1 MEQKKIEKLIWDIS
15 AKTKIPD
22 IPDKKNT
29 WKNLEYLI
37 DDSKTS
43 INLSSTQ
50 LLKNIWPNWN
60 FKYKY
65 AIILTL
71 TIILALPSLYKSYQN
86 NTFKTNL
93 GENLSLILPDNSKV
107 TLNSESTIR
116 YKKNFDVDH
125 RILHLEGE
133 AYFEVKNRTSS
144 FIVSTQYGD
153 VKVLGTTFNVKSR
166 DDEFEVG
173 VNTGQVKVSNKKSS
187 LRLSAQQC
195 IMNETDF
202 NMKNIIDIAYDKYPG
217 WINRELR
224 CNNTSLESVCKEIER
239 IHNTKI
245 KFSDERIKNI
255 TITGIIETSDLNTML
270 NTISILTQ
278 QTFKL
283 EGDTYTI
290 I

>member
-29 WKNLEYLI
+29 WNNLKNLME
-37 DDSKTS
+37 DSKTR
-43 INLSSTQ
+43 INLSSKH
-50 LLKNIWPNWN
+50 LMKNIWSKWFFEYN
-60 FKYKY
+60 Y

-71 TIILALPSLYKSYQN
+71 TIVLAIPSFYKSYQN
-86 NTFKTNL
+86 NIFKTNP
-93 GENLSLILPDNSKV
+93 GENLSFILPDNSKV
-107 TLNSESTIR
+107 ILNSASTIT

-133 AYFEVKNRTSS
+133 AYFEVKNLTSS

-153 VKVLGTTFNVKSR
+153 VTVLGTTFNVKSR

-173 VNTGQVKVSNKKSS
+173 VNTGEVKVSNKKSF

-195 IMNETDF
+195 IMNKTDF

-217 WINRELR
+217 WINQELH
-224 CNNTSLESVCKEIER
+224 CNKTNLESVCKEIER
-239 IHNTKI
+239 IHNIKI
-245 KFSDERIKNI
+245 KFSDERIKKI
-255 TITGIIETSDLNTML
+255 TITGIIHTSDLNTML

>member
-1 MEQKKIEKLIWDIS
+1 M
-15 AKTKIPD
+15 
-22 IPDKKNT
+22 
-29 WKNLEYLI
+29 
-37 DDSKTS
+37 
-43 INLSSTQ
+43 
-50 LLKNIWPNWN
+50 KNIWPNWN
-60 FKYKY
+60 FKYNY

-71 TIILALPSLYKSYQN
+71 TIILALPSFYKSYQN
-86 NTFKTNL
+86 NTFKTNP

-107 TLNSESTIR
+107 TLNSESTIT

-133 AYFEVKNRTSS
+133 AYFEVKNLTSS

-153 VKVLGTTFNVKSR
+153 VTVLGTTFNVKSR

-173 VNTGQVKVSNKKSS
+173 VNTGEVKVSNKKSF

-217 WINRELR
+217 WINQELH
-224 CNNTSLESVCKEIER
+224 CNKTNLESVCKEIER
-239 IHNTKI
+239 IHNIKI
-245 KFSDERIKNI
+245 KFSDERIKKV
-255 TITGIIETSDLNTML
+255 TITGIIDTSDLNTML